1 MNNLCKVDDILPLL
15 KNSGLTLREHQING
29 IETILKWIN
38 NNHGGILADEMGL
51 GKTCQA
57 VIALDLFA
65 KSLPNAKFLI
75 ICPLSVIEHWE
86 NELTRFGCGILKIF
100 TYKGYKDTREKLRPR
115 FSANDWNICLTT
127 YTYFRLDH
135 DWFNFSIEIVIIDEA
150 HSVKSQQSQLHQ
162 LVRKK
167 QCHFYILLTGTPI
180 QNNLNEFY
188 SLLSLADNKEFD
200 ESAEE
205 REKFF
210 DLPRKN
216 LEKKLKEAT
225 EKYVLRRLKSEVCK
239 ELPTSQEVILL
250 HSLTSFQKQLY
261 NAVLVANHGF
271 FEQTTSQRQSLMNV
285 LAQLRK
291 AVAHPYLFPGV
302 EPEPFTEGEH
312 LITASGKF
320 MVLDKLLKFLKAAN
334 HRCLVFS
341 QYSRNLEILAD
352 ALSFRGYKYEHL
364 DGSTKAEDR
373 FQSIDNFQRPDSD
386 IFCFLISTKA
396 GGQGLTLTA
405 ADTVIFLDSDYNPQN
420 DLQAAARCHR
430 IGQNKP
436 VKVIRLLA
444 EHTID
449 NVIRKR
455 AEGKLK
461 LSDFVLDDNSGL
473 FIICKC
479 SSRSSSF

>member
-1 MNNLCKVDDILPLL
+1 ML
-15 KNSGLTLREHQING
+15 KNSGLTLREHQIDG

-38 NNHGGILADEMGL
+38 DNHGGILADEMGL

-57 VIALDLFA
+57 VIALALFA

-100 TYKGYKDTREKLRPR
+100 AYKGYKETREKLRPR
-115 FSANDWNICLTT
+115 FSAKDWNICLTT
-127 YTYFRLDH
+127 YTYFRLDN
-135 DWFNFSIEIVIIDEA
+135 DWFTFPFEIVIIDEA

-167 QCHFYILLTGTPI
+167 QCRFHLLLTGTPI

-200 ESAEE
+200 ESADE

-210 DLPRKN
+210 DLPRKD

-250 HSLTSFQKQLY
+250 HSLTSFQKELY

-320 MVLDKLLKFLKAAN
+320 MVLDKLLIFLKAAN
-334 HRCLVFS
+334 HRCLIFS
-341 QYSRNLEILAD
+341 QYARN
-352 ALSFRGYKYEHL
+352 
-364 DGSTKAEDR
+364 
-373 FQSIDNFQRPDSD
+373 
-386 IFCFLISTKA
+386 
-396 GGQGLTLTA
+396 
-405 ADTVIFLDSDYNPQN
+405 
-420 DLQAAARCHR
+420 
-430 IGQNKP
+430 
-436 VKVIRLLA
+436 
-444 EHTID
+444 
-449 NVIRKR
+449 
-455 AEGKLK
+455 
-461 LSDFVLDDNSGL
+461 
-473 FIICKC
+473 
-479 SSRSSSF
+479 